1 MAYLPEDLRCAV
13 EASLFAAVYVE
24 YMGKPEECREMECA
38 RSLAA
43 WMAEQPNGTEEL
55 LAYQKLSPEIVKA
68 IRAMPGYEVALDML
82 HVTYA
87 APCVEAVEEGR
98 MEDAFAI
105 YRRMMEAMKAQWLPD
120 NNG

>member
-24 YMGKPEECREMECA
+24 YLGKPEECREMECA

-43 WMAEQPNGTEEL
+43 WMAEQPNGREEL
-55 LAYQKLSPEIVKA
+55 LAYQRLSPEIVQA
-68 IRAMPGYEVALDML
+68 IRDMPGYEAALDML

-87 APCVEAVEEGR
+87 APCMEAVAEGR
-98 MEDAFAI
+98 MADAFAI
-105 YRRMMEAMKAQWLPD
+105 YRRMMEAMTAQWLPY
-120 NNG
+120 NN

>member
-1 MAYLPEDLRCAV
+1 MGYLPDNLRCAV

-43 WMAEQPNGTEEL
+43 WMAGQPNGTEEL
-55 LAYQKLSPEIVKA
+55 LAYRQQSPEIIGA
-68 IRAMPGYEVALDML
+68 IRATPGYEAALDML

-87 APCVEAVEEGR
+87 APCVEAVSEGR
-98 MEDAFAI
+98 MEDAFAV
-105 YRRMMEAMKAQWLPD
+105 YRRMMADMKARWLPAG
-120 NNG
+120 N

>member
-55 LAYQKLSPEIVKA
+55 LAYTKCS
-68 IRAMPGYEVALDML
+68 
-82 HVTYA
+82 TS
-87 APCVEAVEEGR
+87 
-98 MEDAFAI
+98 
-105 YRRMMEAMKAQWLPD
+105 
-120 NNG
+120 

>member
-38 RSLAA
+38 RSLAS
-43 WMAEQPNGTEEL
+43 WVAEQPNGTEEL
-55 LAYQKLSPEIVKA
+55 LAYCQQSPEIVGA
-68 IRAMPGYEVALDML
+68 IRATPGYEAALDML

-105 YRRMMEAMKAQWLPD
+105 YQRMMEVMKAQWLPD
-120 NNG
+120 NN

>member
-38 RSLAA
+38 RILAA
-43 WMAEQPNGTEEL
+43 WMAGQPGGTEEL
-55 LAYQKLSPEIVKA
+55 MAYRQQSPEIVGT
-68 IRAMPGYEVALDML
+68 IRATPGYEVALDML

-98 MEDAFAI
+98 MTDAFAI
-105 YRRMMEAMKAQWLPD
+105 YRRMMEAMTAQWLP
-120 NNG
+120 NKN

>member
-1 MAYLPEDLRCAV
+1 MAYLPEGLRCAV
-13 EASLFAAVYVE
+13 KASLFAAVYVE

-98 MEDAFAI
+98 MTDAFAV
-105 YRRMMEAMKAQWLPD
+105 YRRMMEAVTAQWLPD
-120 NNG
+120 QT